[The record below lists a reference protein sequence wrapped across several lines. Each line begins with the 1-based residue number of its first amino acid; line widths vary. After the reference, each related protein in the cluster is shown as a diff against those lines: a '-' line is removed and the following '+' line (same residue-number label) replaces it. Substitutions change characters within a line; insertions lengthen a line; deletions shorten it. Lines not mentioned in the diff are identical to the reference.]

1 MTKISLSALLLG
13 SIQMVAAATGRE
25 LQGIAARC
33 RCNGRLVD
41 RTLDFEVDANGN
53 PFRIGDTPSNLPFG
67 VTAVGQ
73 RRQKGKVGAP
83 TDNDLV
89 IFDTQAP
96 TGMDF
101 DLAVE
106 GEMKVIVIHE
116 NNDKSD
122 PDDAL

>member
-1 MTKISLSALLLG
+1 MKISLPALLVC
-13 SIQMVAAATGRE
+13 SIQIVAAVRDRE
-25 LQGIAARC
+25 LQGVAARC
-33 RCNGRLVD
+33 GCNGRLID
-41 RTLDFEVDANGN
+41 RTLDFEVDSSGN
-53 PFRIGDTPSNLPFG
+53 PFRIGDTPSDLPFG
-67 VTAVGQ
+67 VKAVGQ
-73 RRQKGKVGAP
+73 RRKKGKVGAP
-83 TDNDLV
+83 TENDLV